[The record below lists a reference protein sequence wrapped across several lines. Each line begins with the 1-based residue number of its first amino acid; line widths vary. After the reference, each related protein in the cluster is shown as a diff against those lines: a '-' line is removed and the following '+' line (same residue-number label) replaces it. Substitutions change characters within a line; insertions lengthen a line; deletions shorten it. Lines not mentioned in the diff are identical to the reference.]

1 MRSNDRHETLKTDL
15 GVQFDLLENRVK
27 VLEDDVDALKKRP
40 VATGG
45 GNVQIDYNIL
55 CSKDEYL
62 DLRRRMESTEKRNIE

>member
-45 GNVQIDYNIL
+45 GNV
-55 CSKDEYL
+55 
-62 DLRRRMESTEKRNIE
+62 